1 MAKQQYTKIEKPED
15 FKPETHFPKDWKVE
29 KLRGK
34 PRCPAWSGQKGAQCG
49 QVAGSGTKRKGEV
62 GACCSFH
69 GGASNGAPKGNTNAV
84 NPEAVHSQYISLQ
97 QLAEIQQFEG
107 VSDVDIA
114 AMLAKVA
121 ASKVFNIASESG
133 ADGQGQQ
140 STAQLLAA
148 IAITDRALRSK
159 KRIEMDELKIAEMRE
174 RQGKDKDDDKDATK
188 RERAQSAVDEINE
201 LFSEEG

>member
-1 MAKQQYTKIEKPED
+1 VAKKQYTKIEKPED
-15 FKPETHFPKDWKVE
+15 FKPETHFPPDWKVE

-49 QVAGSGTKRKGEV
+49 QVAGSGTKRKSEV

-69 GGASNGAPKGNTNAV
+69 GGASDGAPKGNTNAV
-84 NPEAVHSQYISLQ
+84 NPEAVHSQYISLK

-107 VSDVDIA
+107 VSDVDIS

-121 ASKVFNIASESG
+121 ASKVFNIASETG
-133 ADGQGQQ
+133 KDQ
-140 STAQLLAA
+140 SAAQLLAA
-148 IAITDRALRSK
+148 IAIADRALRSK

-174 RQGKDKDDDKDATK
+174 RQGKGKDDDKDATK
-188 RERAQSAVDEINE
+188 RERAQAAVKEVNDM
-201 LFSEEG
+201 FSEEG